1 MGVKVSYTQVHPL
14 PNLSPETE
22 FFWKSG
28 EDGKLRFQKD
38 NACGALIHPPQ
49 PVCPYCR
56 SSDLTIAEV
65 SGSATLVAFTVNVQQ
80 WLPTMTPPYVV
91 AVVTIDEDPRVRLT
105 TNIVNCELQDVK
117 IGQKVKVAF
126 HHQDDVWLPLFEPSG
141 AKELGAI
148 PELDKSIYK
157 ARPMASAAK
166 FEDKVVLSGI
176 GQSEVGRRIMGN
188 PLLLTVDACMKAI
201 EDAGLKPEDID
212 GLATYPGGMMAG
224 SGMSEGGITAVENVL
239 RLRPT
244 WHSGSSETPGQG
256 GAIINAMLAVAS
268 GLCKHVLCFRTVWE
282 ARHAELMKQG
292 YGRPSMGRVDG
303 DMQWRIPFG
312 ASSASNWI
320 AMAATQ
326 YMHKYGATR
335 ETLGWIALNARKNA
349 MINPQAIYRD
359 PLTMDDYLN
368 ARMITTPFGLYD
380 CDVPCDGA
388 VAVIVSA
395 VDTVGDLKCKPIR
408 VEAVGTQI
416 TEVVSWDQGVLDHEP
431 MLAGPAAHLW
441 TRTELKQKDIDVA
454 LLYDGFSFN
463 CLSWLEA
470 LGFCGHGEAK
480 DFLEGGH
487 NIARDGLLPLN
498 PHGGQISA
506 GRTHGF
512 GFVREAVIQL
522 RGDGGERQIKDAK
535 TAVISTGG
543 GVPSSTMILRK
554 D

>member
-1 MGVKVSYTQVHPL
+1 MSTTKVHPL
-14 PNLSPETE
+14 PNLTPENE

-28 EDGKLRFQKD
+28 ADGKLRFLRD

-49 PVCPYCR
+49 PICPYCK
-56 SSDLTIAEV
+56 STDLGVAEV
-65 SGSATLVAFTVNVQQ
+65 SGNATVAAFTVNVQQ
-80 WLPTMTPPYVV
+80 WLPTMAPPYVI
-91 AVVTIDEDPRVRLT
+91 AVVTIDDDPRVRFT
-105 TNIVNCELQDVK
+105 TNIINCELQDLK
-117 IGQKVKVAF
+117 IGQKVKVTF
-126 HHQDDVWLPLFEPSG
+126 HNQEEIWLPLFEPTG
-141 AKELGAI
+141 ETKLGAI
-148 PELDKSIYK
+148 PESDKSIYK
-157 ARPMASAAK
+157 ARPMATSQK
-166 FEDKVVLSGI
+166 FEDRVIISGI
-176 GQSEVGRRIMGN
+176 GQSEVGRRLMGN
-188 PLLLTVDACMKAI
+188 PLLLTIDACMKAI
-201 EDAGLKPEDID
+201 DDAGLKLEDID
-212 GLATYPGGMMAG
+212 GLATYPGGMMSG
-224 SGMSEGGITAVENVL
+224 MGMSEGGVTAVENAL
-239 RLRPT
+239 RIRPT

-292 YGRPSMGRVDG
+292 YSRPAMGRIDG

-335 ETLGWIALNARKNA
+335 ETLGWIALNARNNA
-349 MINPQAIYRD
+349 MINPDAIYRD
-359 PLTMDDYLN
+359 PLTMDDYLS

-395 VDTVGDLKCKPIR
+395 AETAGDLKCTPVR

-441 TRTELKQKDIDVA
+441 TRTDLKQKDIDVA

-480 DFLEGGH
+480 DFLAGGKT
-487 NIARDGLLPLN
+487 IARDGVLPLN

-522 RGDGGERQIKDAK
+522 RGEGGNRQIKNAK
-535 TAVISTGG
+535 AAVISTGG
-543 GVPSSTMILRK
+543 GVPSGTMILRK

>member
-1 MGVKVSYTQVHPL
+1 MSTANVHPL
-14 PNLSPETE
+14 PNLTPENE

-28 EDGKLRFQKD
+28 ADGKLRFQKD

-49 PVCPYCR
+49 AICPYCK
-56 SSDLTIAEV
+56 SKDLSIAEV
-65 SGSATLVAFTVNVQQ
+65 SGKATVAAFTVNVQQ
-80 WLPTMTPPYVV
+80 WLPTMAPPYVI

-117 IGQKVKVAF
+117 IGQKVTVKF
-126 HHQDDVWLPLFEPSG
+126 HNQEEIWLPLFEPSSD
-141 AKELGAI
+141 KSLGPI

-157 ARPMASAAK
+157 ARPMASSQK
-166 FEDKVVLSGI
+166 FEDKVIISGI
-176 GQSEVGRRIMGN
+176 GQSEVGRRLMGN
-188 PLLLTVDACMKAI
+188 PLLLTIDACMQAI
-201 EDAGLKPEDID
+201 NDAGLSLDDID
-212 GLATYPGGMMAG
+212 GLATYPGGMMSG
-224 SGMSEGGITAVENVL
+224 MGMSEGGVTAVENAL
-239 RLRPT
+239 RIRPT
-244 WHSGSSETPGQG
+244 WHSGSAETPGQG

-292 YGRPSMGRVDG
+292 YSRPTMGRVDG

-335 ETLGWIALNARKNA
+335 ETLGWIALNARNNA
-349 MINPQAIYRD
+349 MINPDAIYRD

-395 VDTVGDLKCKPIR
+395 AETAGDLKCTPVH

-416 TEVVSWDQGVLDHEP
+416 TEVISWDQGVLDHEP

-441 TRTELKQKDIDVA
+441 TRTDLKQKDIDVA

-470 LGFCGHGEAK
+470 LGFCDHGEAK
-480 DFLEGGH
+480 DFLAGGK
-487 NIARDGLLPLN
+487 NIARDGILPLN

-522 RGDGGERQIKDAK
+522 RGEGGDRQIKNAK

-543 GVPSSTMILRK
+543 GVPSGTMILRK

>member
-1 MGVKVSYTQVHPL
+1 MSTTKVHPL
-14 PNLSPETE
+14 PNLTPENE

-28 EDGKLRFQKD
+28 ADGKLRFQRD

-49 PVCPYCR
+49 PICPYCK
-56 SSDLTIAEV
+56 STDLGVAEV
-65 SGSATLVAFTVNVQQ
+65 SGNATVAAFTVNVQQ
-80 WLPTMTPPYVV
+80 WLPTMAPPYVI
-91 AVVTIDEDPRVRLT
+91 AVVTIDDDPRVRFT
-105 TNIVNCELQDVK
+105 TNIINCELQDLK
-117 IGQKVKVAF
+117 IGQKVKVTF
-126 HHQDDVWLPLFEPSG
+126 HNQEEIWLPLFEPTG
-141 AKELGAI
+141 ETKLGAI
-148 PELDKSIYK
+148 PESDKSIYK
-157 ARPMASAAK
+157 ARPMATSQK
-166 FEDKVVLSGI
+166 FEDRVIISGI
-176 GQSEVGRRIMGN
+176 GQSEVGRRLMGN
-188 PLLLTVDACMKAI
+188 PLLLTIDACMKAI
-201 EDAGLKPEDID
+201 DDAGLKLEDID
-212 GLATYPGGMMAG
+212 GLATYPGGMMSG
-224 SGMSEGGITAVENVL
+224 MGMSEGGVTAVENAL
-239 RLRPT
+239 RIRPT

-292 YGRPSMGRVDG
+292 YSRPAMGRIDG

-335 ETLGWIALNARKNA
+335 ETLGWIALNARNNA
-349 MINPQAIYRD
+349 MINPDAIYRD
-359 PLTMDDYLN
+359 PLTMDDYLS

-395 VDTVGDLKCKPIR
+395 AETAGDLKCTPVR

-441 TRTELKQKDIDVA
+441 TRTDLKQKDIDVA

-480 DFLEGGH
+480 DFLAGGKT
-487 NIARDGLLPLN
+487 IARDGVLPLN

-522 RGDGGERQIKDAK
+522 RGEGGNRQIKNAK
-535 TAVISTGG
+535 AAVISTGG
-543 GVPSSTMILRK
+543 GVPSGTMILRK